1 MIKYIVHLKKSTR
14 RWRHCITSHRHSPQ
28 SPNNIDVS
36 QHFVKKNSERKH
48 AYNQHI
54 GGLNTND
61 AKDPTFHWQ
70 TIIIEYLEV
79 CNKRIVGLFVWS
91 RDHWQSPWCSKYL
104 NRKWVSAVKIAG
116 IAVKT
121 ATIKELAHERLAGN
135 LTTIYRSRS
144 FFITHRPQQR
154 TIQTYDT

>member
-1 MIKYIVHLKKSTR
+1 MYIFKKSTR

-28 SPNNIDVS
+28 SPNNIDIS

-48 AYNQHI
+48 AYNQQI
-54 GGLNTND
+54 GRLNTND
-61 AKDPTFHWQ
+61 ATDSTFHRQ

-91 RDHWQSPWCSKYL
+91 RDHWQSPCWSKYL
-104 NRKWVSAVKIAG
+104 NRIRRSAVKLAG

-121 ATIKELAHERLAGN
+121 ATIKELVHERLAFNKAVLSVCALYAASCSG
-135 LTTIYRSRS
+135 LYLGGLK
-144 FFITHRPQQR
+144 
-154 TIQTYDT
+154 